1 MDTNFLDELNIAQKK
16 AVENTDGPV
25 LIVAG
30 PGSGKTRVITSR
42 IAYLIQRQGVNP
54 YNIAAVTF
62 TNKAASEMKDRLSS
76 MLGSDAA
83 RVTASTFHSF
93 CSMVLRREGAAVGLD
108 RDFVIFDDDDQID
121 TIKKA
126 MKDLDIDPK
135 SFAPR
140 NILSRISNSKSQLI
154 DYEQFVKQ
162 KGNYYDEV
170 VGRVFENY
178 ENTLSQ
184 SNAADFDDLLMK
196 THDLFLN
203 NPSVLENYQNRFNY
217 LMVDEFQDTNIAQ
230 YGIAKQIAGTHRNL
244 CVVGDPDQSI
254 YSWRNADIRNILSF
268 RDDFPEAD
276 LIPLE
281 ENYRSTQTILEGAR
295 ELISANKERVEKNL
309 WTRNDKGNLITVVEG
324 YNEDEEAHLVL
335 KEIVR
340 ILDSGKHS
348 QKDIAVMYRVNAQ
361 SRTFE
366 MACQKYRIPYQIVG
380 GIKFYQRK
388 EIKDIT
394 AYLRTLLNPNDSI
407 SLARIINMPTRGL
420 GQRTIN
426 EITRIARVNNLSM
439 FEVIEKLTDPDSETE
454 TLGIQLSKRALNS
467 LEQFRDL
474 ITSLRSKI
482 DNDLINLID
491 SVVQQTG
498 YHKYLQNDQE
508 QGEERL
514 ENIQEYMNSA
524 REYAHMENRE
534 GLTTFLES
542 VALVSDIDDLD
553 DSEESITLITL
564 HQAKGLEFPAVFIV
578 GMEEGILP
586 HRRAIETGDPSE
598 LEEERRLCY
607 VGMTRAQSLLYMMR
621 AFRRGFRGGLEPSA
635 PSRFLSEIPRNL
647 IHMPGSDDQGTE
659 NSTARKQKSSQPNPG
674 KNIKHSKTM
683 RTQNT
688 VTSNNRIVKPKS
700 PTSRKRVVNKIAPPI
715 PTSSYSAGE
724 KVLHGTFGEGIV
736 MNCEASGD
744 DLQVTVAFKS
754 DAGVKKLL
762 ASLAKLTKL

>member
-1 MDTNFLDELNIAQKK
+1 MHINFLDDLNIAQKK
-16 AVENTDGPV
+16 AVEKTDGPV

-42 IAYLIQRQGVNP
+42 IAYLIQEQGVNP

-76 MLGSDAA
+76 MLGKNAE
-83 RVTASTFHSF
+83 RVTARTFHSF
-93 CSMVLRREGAAVGLD
+93 CSMVLRREGGLVGLD
-108 RDFVIFDDDDQID
+108 TDFVIFDDNDQME

-154 DYEQFVKQ
+154 DSEQFISQ
-162 KGNYYDEV
+162 KSNYYDEV
-170 VGRVFENY
+170 VGRVFESY

-196 THDLFLN
+196 TQNLFLN
-203 NPSVLENYQNRFNY
+203 NPDVLNKYQNRFVY

-230 YGIAKQIAGTHRNL
+230 YSIAKQIASTHRNL

-268 RDDFPEAD
+268 RDDFPEATVV
-276 LIPLE
+276 PLE

-295 ELISANKERVEKNL
+295 ELISSNKERVEKNL
-309 WTRNDKGNLITVVEG
+309 WTRNSKGNLITVAEG
-324 YNEDEEAHLVL
+324 YNEEEEAHLVL
-335 KEIVR
+335 KEVTR

-348 QKDIAVMYRVNAQ
+348 RGDIAVMYRVNAQ

-366 MACQKYRIPYQIVG
+366 MACQKYGIPYQVVG

-394 AYLRTLLNPNDSI
+394 AYLRTLINTDDDI

-420 GQRTIN
+420 GQRTID
-426 EITRIARVNNLSM
+426 EIIRIARINELSM
-439 FEVIEKLTDPDSETE
+439 FEVIERLTTSEPETG
-454 TLGIQLSKRALNS
+454 TLGIQLSTRAVKS
-467 LEQFRDL
+467 LEKFRDM
-474 ITSLRSKI
+474 ITSLRIKI
-482 DNDLINLID
+482 DGDLIDLID

-498 YHKYLQNDQE
+498 YSKYLQNDQE
-508 QGEERL
+508 QGEERI

-534 GLTTFLES
+534 GLTSFLES

-553 DSEESITLITL
+553 DSEESLTLITL
-564 HQAKGLEFPAVFIV
+564 HQAKGLEFPAVFMV
-578 GMEEGILP
+578 GMEEGLLP
-586 HRRAIETGDPSE
+586 HRRAIESGEPSE
-598 LEEERRLCY
+598 IEEERRLCY
-607 VGMTRAQSLLYMMR
+607 VGMTRAQTLLYMMR
-621 AFRRGFRGGLEPSA
+621 AFRRGFRGGTEPSA
-635 PSRFLSEIPRNL
+635 PSRFLSEIPRDL
-647 IHMPGSDDQGTE
+647 IQMPGLETANPEKTPTQHRQ
-659 NSTARKQKSSQPNPG
+659 NSQTNPN
-674 KNIKHSKTM
+674 KKTK
-683 RTQNT
+683 
-688 VTSNNRIVKPKS
+688 VVKTPKS
-700 PTSRKRVVNKIAPPI
+700 QNENLSYTRSMKHKSPQRRRRIVNKIDPPE
-715 PTSSYSAGE
+715 SANSYKTGD
-724 KVLHGTFGEGIV
+724 KVSHGTFGEGIV
-736 MNCEASGD
+736 MSCEASGS

-754 DAGVKKLL
+754 DAGVKKLI
-762 ASLAKLTKL
+762 ASLAKLEKL

>member
-1 MDTNFLDELNIAQKK
+1 MPINFLDDLNIAQKK
-16 AVENTDGPV
+16 AVEKTDGPV

-42 IAYLIQRQGVNP
+42 IAYLIQVQGVNP

-76 MLGSDAA
+76 MLGRNAE

-93 CSMVLRREGAAVGLD
+93 CSMVLRRDGGAVGLD
-108 RDFVIFDDDDQID
+108 TDFVIFDDDDQIE

-154 DYEQFVKQ
+154 GFEQFINQ
-162 KGNYYDEV
+162 KSNYYDEV

-196 THDLFLN
+196 TQNLFLN
-203 NPSVLENYQNRFNY
+203 NPDVLEKYQKRFIY

-230 YGIAKQIAGTHRNL
+230 YSIARQISSTHRNL

-268 RDDFPEAD
+268 RDDFPEATVV
-276 LIPLE
+276 PLE

-295 ELISANKERVEKNL
+295 ELISSNKERVEKNL
-309 WTRNDKGNLITVVEG
+309 WTRNSKGDLITVAEG
-324 YNEDEEAHLVL
+324 YNEEEEARLVL
-335 KEIVR
+335 KEITR

-348 QKDIAVMYRVNAQ
+348 HGDIAVMYRVNAQ

-366 MACQKYRIPYQIVG
+366 MACQKYRVPYQVVG
-380 GIKFYQRK
+380 GVKFYQRK
-388 EIKDIT
+388 EIKDVT
-394 AYLRTLLNPNDSI
+394 AYLRTLLNPDDNI

-420 GQRTIN
+420 GQRTID
-426 EITRIARVNNLSM
+426 EIIRIARINELSM
-439 FEVIEKLTDPDSETE
+439 FGVIEQLTTPGSETE
-454 TLGIQLSKRALNS
+454 TLGVQLSTRALKS
-467 LEQFRDL
+467 LEKFRDM
-474 ITSLRSKI
+474 ITSLRSNI
-482 DNDLINLID
+482 DGDLINLID

-498 YHKYLQNDQE
+498 YSKYLQNDQE
-508 QGEERL
+508 QGEERI
-514 ENIQEYMNSA
+514 ENIQEYLNSA

-534 GLTTFLES
+534 GLTSFLES

-578 GMEEGILP
+578 GMEEGLLP
-586 HRRAIETGDPSE
+586 HRRAIESGEPSE
-598 LEEERRLCY
+598 IEEERRLCY

-621 AFRRGFRGGLEPSA
+621 AFRRGFRGGMEPSA
-635 PSRFLSEIPRNL
+635 PSRFLSEIPRGL
-647 IHMPGSDDQGTE
+647 IQIPGLDTE
-659 NSTARKQKSSQPNPG
+659 NTE
-674 KNIKHSKTM
+674 
-683 RTQNT
+683 
-688 VTSNNRIVKPKS
+688 KS
-700 PTSRKRVVNKIAPPI
+700 PTKHRKNNQTNSKKKERVLKTPKSRNENTSNSRLRKPSPSPKRRRIVNKINPSAAAN
-715 PTSSYSAGE
+715 SYKVGD

-736 MNCEASGD
+736 MSCEVSGS

-754 DAGVKKLL
+754 DAGVKKLI

>member
-348 QKDIAVMYRVNAQ
+348 QKDIAVMYRVNTQ

-454 TLGIQLSKRALNS
+454 TLGIQLSKRA
-467 LEQFRDL
+467 
-474 ITSLRSKI
+474 
-482 DNDLINLID
+482 
-491 SVVQQTG
+491 
-498 YHKYLQNDQE
+498 
-508 QGEERL
+508 
-514 ENIQEYMNSA
+514 
-524 REYAHMENRE
+524 
-534 GLTTFLES
+534 
-542 VALVSDIDDLD
+542 
-553 DSEESITLITL
+553 
-564 HQAKGLEFPAVFIV
+564 
-578 GMEEGILP
+578 
-586 HRRAIETGDPSE
+586 
-598 LEEERRLCY
+598 
-607 VGMTRAQSLLYMMR
+607 
-621 AFRRGFRGGLEPSA
+621 
-635 PSRFLSEIPRNL
+635 
-647 IHMPGSDDQGTE
+647 
-659 NSTARKQKSSQPNPG
+659 
-674 KNIKHSKTM
+674 
-683 RTQNT
+683 
-688 VTSNNRIVKPKS
+688 
-700 PTSRKRVVNKIAPPI
+700 
-715 PTSSYSAGE
+715 
-724 KVLHGTFGEGIV
+724 
-736 MNCEASGD
+736 
-744 DLQVTVAFKS
+744 
-754 DAGVKKLL
+754 
-762 ASLAKLTKL
+762 